1 MKAKFYL
8 LSSMGFLLMSGQ
20 LFAQDQEATLPPTDN
35 SLWQTVVMIAIAF
48 LFFYFILWRPEQKK
62 RKAIEEQRSAL
73 QKGSRVVAMG
83 IIGTVVRV
91 DDQTVILKM
100 FDGTS
105 KIEVYKG
112 AITDVLPETEGAVV
126 KAIDKE
132 E

>member
-1 MKAKFYL
+1 MKAKLYL
-8 LSSMGFLLMSGQ
+8 LSSVLFLLLNGQ
-20 LFAQDQEATLPPTDN
+20 LLAQSEETAPPPADN
-35 SLWQTVVMIAIAF
+35 TLWQTFIMIAIAF
-48 LFFYFILWRPEQKK
+48 VFFYFILWRPEQKK
-62 RKAIEEQRSAL
+62 RKALEAQRSAV

-91 DDQTVILKM
+91 DDETVILKM

-112 AITDVLPETEGAVV
+112 AITDVLPETDE
-126 KAIDKE
+126 KAKVAAE